1 MKKIL
6 YGVMAA
12 TMIFATSCENEL
24 EVGAA
29 GEESVVSF
37 TIATPDMGSRA
48 YSDGST
54 ATVLQYAV
62 YDAAGNE
69 LEDLTVTDDDNV
81 EIHGSTTVNLKLT
94 TGNTYSVV
102 FWAAAPNAPYTVD
115 FGAKTMTVNY
125 TNAVS
130 NDESRDAF
138 YAKETFTVT
147 GAQTETITLK
157 RPFAQLN
164 IGTNDYVASTS
175 AGYTPT
181 HSAVTVKKLKNT
193 LNFFDG
199 TVTGDDKARVFAS
212 ATIPAGQEFP
222 VAGYEYLAMNYV
234 LVGADKEIVDV
245 EFTYAAG
252 SDAKTRTVGSVP
264 VQRNYRTNIYGQ
276 LLTSDVDINVEIK
289 PGFDGEENISV
300 WDGKAVE
307 VPVADAEGVIRIT
320 TAAEFVGLMEKTGN
334 SIYLNQTILLEKD
347 IDLGGYTVKG
357 IGGDSNFAGT
367 FDGQGNTVSNFQIDA
382 TNRNYYAGLFNQ
394 VSHGGTIK
402 NLTVANATIKGNSMV
417 GAVASSLDS
426 DAEISNCKAINCT
439 LIGVKKVGSV
449 VGYTAGSTA
458 KNCYAENCVL
468 VYSEKEAGEVVGFVN
483 SGSTVSGN
491 TYKDI
496 TFKPSGAA
504 LARELTP
511 DANGVIEITRDYT
524 VVGDWTSLELKGN
537 TTTINGNG
545 HCIKNLNQPFIK
557 GNAGK
562 NVTVN
567 ELTIAESNIGIGYEN
582 GLATGAF
589 ISYMDYSG
597 SVNFNDC
604 HLVKSTVTGK
614 ERAAALLGYG
624 SNTTITINNCSV
636 EECDI
641 VAVGGAAGFVA
652 YFTGSA
658 NISDSKVENS
668 SFEATEDRTGK
679 LALAGSVIGTVNGP
693 ATITNVT
700 TSGNTVTNHGAT
712 GASEMFGRV
721 LNTINGQTY
730 VANTTDLANAIAKGG
745 DIVLTADINVD
756 KINLTTGTNDVV
768 IDAQG
773 HIITT
778 NNAYGVEVSA
788 GKNVTLKNAVVK
800 MTVEGNYITYAAGF
814 KISNGD
820 YAGKTITLDNCTIKM
835 INPDWAYA
843 INMPAS
849 VKNLNLEIN
858 KCTLEGAI
866 ALQCWGDNNV
876 INVTESNLICNYT
889 TSEYYTSYCVALQG
903 DGSYNSE
910 NNELNISDSH
920 LSYSGIDNF
929 TSNIYSVYDAGTN
942 NTISVSNCTYDG
954 VVNGVTKK

>member
-1 MKKIL
+1 
-6 YGVMAA
+6 
-12 TMIFATSCENEL
+12 MIFATSCENEL
-24 EVGAA
+24 ELGAA
-29 GEESVVSF
+29 GEDSMVSF

-48 YSDGST
+48 YSDGYT
-54 ATVLQYAV
+54 ATKLQYAV
-62 YDAAGNE
+62 YDAEGNI
-69 LEDLTVTDDDNV
+69 LRDLTKTDVTIN
-81 EIHGSTTVNLKLT
+81 GSAEVKLKLT
-94 TGNTYSVV
+94 TGNTYSVI
-102 FWAAAPNAPYTVD
+102 FWADNENAPYTVN
-115 FGAKTMTVNY
+115 FANELEKASMTVDY
-125 TNAVS
+125 TGVKS
-130 NDESRDAF
+130 NNEELDAF
-138 YAKETFTVT
+138 YAVKEINVT
-147 GAQTETITLK
+147 GAQTEKVELR

-164 IGTNDYVASTS
+164 IGTGDYAASDE
-175 AGYTPT
+175 AGYVPT
-181 HSAVTVKKLKNT
+181 SSSVTVKNVYST
-193 LNFFDG
+193 LNFATGEVDDEG
-199 TVTGDDKARVFAS
+199 EVTFAENAIDRS
-212 ATIPAGQEFP
+212 QTFP

-234 LVGADKEIVDV
+234 LVGVDKTVVDV
-245 EFTYAAG
+245 EFTYTDG
-252 SDAKTRTVGSVP
+252 SDAKTRTVDSVP

-307 VPVADAEGVIRIT
+307 DPVADAEGVIRIT

-334 SIYLNQTILLEKD
+334 SIYINQTILLEKD

-357 IGGDSNFAGT
+357 IGVDSNFAGT

-449 VGYTAGSTA
+449 LGYTAGSTA

-483 SGSTVSGN
+483 SGSTVTGN

-567 ELTIAESNIGIGYEN
+567 ELTIAESNIGIGYEK

-604 HLVKSTVTGK
+604 HLVKSTVTGN

-693 ATITNVT
+693 TTISNVT

-721 LNTINGQTY
+721 LKTINGQTY
-730 VANTTDLANAIAKGG
+730 VANTTDLANAIAKGVTE
-745 DIVLTADINVD
+745 IVLADGNYTMSVG
-756 KINLTTGTNDVV
+756 NLQGKTLSLSGSKNAV
-768 IDAQG
+768 IDA
-773 HIITT
+773 T
-778 NNAYGVEVSA
+778 NVNANNQSYTGATLTFEGVTINFGTALYMGFANLANLTYTDCNINGLQFLYNKASFVNCKFNSNGAEHSVWTYGSNEVSFADCEFTYGDRCINVYSEGKSSVAVDFDNCKFTASNA
-788 GKNVTLKNAVVK
+788 GSVGAVEINSGAFAQGAEVNF
-800 MTVEGNYITYAAGF
+800 EGCTAPANGWMVFISKWDSAAGA
-814 KISNGD
+814 N
-820 YAGKTITLDNCTIKM
+820 AT
-835 INPDWAYA
+835 
-843 INMPAS
+843 
-849 VKNLNLEIN
+849 
-858 KCTLEGAI
+858 
-866 ALQCWGDNNV
+866 
-876 INVTESNLICNYT
+876 VT
-889 TSEYYTSYCVALQG
+889 V
-903 DGSYNSE
+903 DGSE
-910 NNELNISDSH
+910 ISAP
-920 LSYSGIDNF
+920 
-929 TSNIYSVYDAGTN
+929 VQQ
-942 NTISVSNCTYDG
+942 
-954 VVNGVTKK
+954 